1 LGIRDD
7 VALTILSSPTCE
19 RGWKRFMVPDPSAV
33 TMDTYSFALFIP
45 RLFFAFDAALNRAFS
60 TGR

>member
-1 LGIRDD
+1 
-7 VALTILSSPTCE
+7 
-19 RGWKRFMVPDPSAV
+19 MVPDPSAV